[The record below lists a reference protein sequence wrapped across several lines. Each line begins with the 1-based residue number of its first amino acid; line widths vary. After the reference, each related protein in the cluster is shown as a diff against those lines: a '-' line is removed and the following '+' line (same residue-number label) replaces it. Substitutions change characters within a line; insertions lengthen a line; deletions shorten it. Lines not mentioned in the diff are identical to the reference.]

1 LFWNETC
8 SDVARY
14 LRSNNYICAIKKA
27 TMHKVVFLIFSL
39 VSTFQIFA
47 QVGSIRGFVYEES
60 SGEPAMF
67 SNVVLDGT
75 KIGTVTDANGFFN
88 LSQVPVGTYT
98 INVSYIGFDA
108 ISSSVEVVPNK
119 INNEKFYLKES
130 SIQLNTIQLSAER
143 QEAKTSVNTSV
154 VKLTSKSLKKLPSI
168 GGEPDIAQF
177 LQVIPGVVFTGD
189 QGGQLY
195 IRGGAPIH
203 NAVLL
208 DGMILY
214 NAFHSIGLFSVFDTD
229 VIKTADVY
237 TGGFSA
243 EYGGRISS
251 VVDIKTRDGNKKRL
265 TGKVAAST
273 FGAKLLL
280 EGPLFKQKENGAGS
294 SFILSAKTSYID
306 QTSQSI
312 YSYIGDEGLPYSF
325 MDIYGKVSFSGSN
338 GSKINLFGFNYGD
351 DVAYTSLTNFNWK
364 STGFG
369 SNFVL
374 IPSGSTMLVEGNFAY
389 SNYNTEQSNPSTRP
403 KKSSIG
409 GFNMGLDFT
418 SFLSG
423 DNQMKYGLEVLGFS
437 NSLSFYNPSNIE
449 LAHNDNTTEFA
460 VFAKYKHVG
469 TRLLFEPSIRY
480 HSYTSLGESSLEPR
494 FGLKYNI
501 TERLRLKSS
510 AGLFSQNLVAVTTG
524 REVVNLFQGFI
535 SSTTNLPAN
544 LNGEE
549 RTSYLQKAKH
559 LIVGLEL
566 DLNEKWT
573 VNIEGYV
580 KDFGQLINL
589 NRNKIYEDDT
599 QNDAIADELKKDFV
613 VESGLAKGIDFLIKY
628 NDQTT
633 SLWMVYS
640 LGKVTKTDAFETY
653 APHFDRRHNLNI
665 VASRIFGKDKSWTF
679 DMRWNYGSGFPFTET
694 QGYYENVNFEDGI
707 NTDITQSNGDLGIY
721 YADYNRGQMPDYH
734 RLDVSIKKKI
744 VFSKN
749 SIMETTLSISNL
761 YDRANIFY
769 YDQLT
774 DSRINQLPFMPSI
787 GANWQF

>member
-1 LFWNETC
+1 
-8 SDVARY
+8 
-14 LRSNNYICAIKKA
+14 
-27 TMHKVVFLIFSL
+27 MHKVVFLIFSL

-694 QGYYENVNFEDGI
+694 QGYYENINFEDGI

>member
-1 LFWNETC
+1 
-8 SDVARY
+8 
-14 LRSNNYICAIKKA
+14 
-27 TMHKVVFLIFSL
+27 MHKVVFLIFSL

-108 ISSSVEVVPNK
+108 ISSSVEVIPNK

-325 MDIYGKVSFSGSN
+325 LDIYGKVSFSGSN

-351 DVAYTSLTNFNWK
+351 DVAYSSLTNFNWK

-423 DNQMKYGLEVLGFS
+423 DNQMKYGLELLGFS

-599 QNDAIADELKKDFV
+599 QNDEIADELKKDFV

-694 QGYYENVNFEDGI
+694 QGYYENINFEDGI

-744 VFSKN
+744 TFSKN
-749 SIMETTLSISNL
+749 SIMETTLGISNL

>member
-1 LFWNETC
+1 
-8 SDVARY
+8 
-14 LRSNNYICAIKKA
+14 
-27 TMHKVVFLIFSL
+27 MHKAVFLIFSL

-108 ISSSVEVVPNK
+108 ISSSVEVISNK

-325 MDIYGKVSFSGSN
+325 LDIYGKVSFSGSN

-389 SNYNTEQSNPSTRP
+389 SNYKTEQSNPSTRP
-403 KKSSIG
+403 KKSAIG

-423 DNQMKYGLEVLGFS
+423 ENQMKYGLEVLGFS
-437 NSLSFYNPSNIE
+437 NSLSFFNPSNIE

-628 NDQTT
+628 NNQTT

-653 APHFDRRHNLNI
+653 APHFDRRHNFNI
-665 VASRIFGKDKSWTF
+665 VASRIFGEDKSWTF

-694 QGYYENVNFEDGI
+694 QGYYENINFEDGI

-721 YADYNRGQMPDYH
+721 YADYNRGLMPDYH

-744 VFSKN
+744 TFSKN
-749 SIMETTLSISNL
+749 SIIETTLSISNL

>member
-1 LFWNETC
+1 
-8 SDVARY
+8 
-14 LRSNNYICAIKKA
+14 
-27 TMHKVVFLIFSL
+27 MHKVVFLIFSL

-280 EGPLFKQKENGAGS
+280 EGPLFKQNENGAGS

-325 MDIYGKVSFSGSN
+325 LDIYGKVSFSGSN

-351 DVAYTSLTNFNWK
+351 DVAYSSLTNFNWK

-437 NSLSFYNPSNIE
+437 NSLSFFNPSNIE

-460 VFAKYKHVG
+460 VFAMYKHVV

-628 NDQTT
+628 NNQTT

-653 APHFDRRHNLNI
+653 APHFDRRHNFNI
-665 VASRIFGKDKSWTF
+665 VASRIFGEDKSWTF

-694 QGYYENVNFEDGI
+694 QGYYENINFEEGI

-744 VFSKN
+744 TFSKN
-749 SIMETTLSISNL
+749 SIMETTLGISNL

-787 GANWQF
+787 GVNWQF

>member
-1 LFWNETC
+1 
-8 SDVARY
+8 
-14 LRSNNYICAIKKA
+14 
-27 TMHKVVFLIFSL
+27 MHKVVFLIFSL

-108 ISSSVEVVPNK
+108 ISSSVEVIPNK

-351 DVAYTSLTNFNWK
+351 DVAYSSLTNFNWK

-599 QNDAIADELKKDFV
+599 QNDEIADELKKDFV